1 MSPTRPAVLIGFAD
15 ALAAIESAWCL
26 ADAGYEV
33 HAFARRGT
41 RPALVRNQAVRIVPV
56 TAPEQDAV
64 CCAAE
69 LAGVLR
75 ETRAVAL
82 LPLDD
87 HAVWLCDRVWQ
98 EHAFRNQNASCPT
111 LVAGPLGDSAGLA
124 LDKRQQLARARAAGF
139 MVPDSRDAAG
149 EPPPGNGPWMVKPA
163 LAVELRDRRLRRAAG
178 RVAATPG
185 EVRDVA
191 AAIDGPA
198 IVQPLLRGGGEGV
211 FGLATAR
218 GVTALSAHRRIRM
231 MNPRGSGSSAC
242 RSIPVPDDVAG
253 PVHEFISASGWRGL
267 FMIELL
273 RDQRGTP
280 WFMELNGRAWG
291 SMALS
296 VGRGLAYPAWAVRAA
311 LSPDFV
317 PAEPADPRQ
326 LVARHLGR
334 EIVHLGAVMTRGGA
348 PRLATLREV
357 LTFRRRDRW
366 YNWRPGQADVFAL
379 DTWATVRTE
388 LRKRRSA

>member
-1 MSPTRPAVLIGFAD
+1 VLIGFAD

-33 HAFARRGT
+33 HAFARRGR
-41 RPALVRNQAVRIVPV
+41 RPALARSPAIRITHV
-56 TAPEQDAV
+56 TAPEEDAIR
-64 CCAAE
+64 CAAE
-69 LAGVLR
+69 LAGLAGR
-75 ETRAVAL
+75 TGAVAL

-87 HAVWLCDRVWQ
+87 HAVWLCDRAWR
-98 EHAFRNQNASCPT
+98 EPPIGHQNGTCRAP
-111 LVAGPLGDSAGLA
+111 VAGPLGDSAGLA

-139 MVPDSRDAAG
+139 TVPESRDAAS

-163 LAVELRDRRLRRAAG
+163 LAVELRGRQLRRPAG
-178 RVAATPG
+178 RTAATRG

-198 IVQPLLRGGGEGV
+198 IAQPLLRGCGEGV
-211 FGLATAR
+211 FGLATTQ

-253 PVHEFISASGWRGL
+253 PVREFISASGWRGL

-273 RDQRGTP
+273 RDHQGTP

-317 PAEPADPRQ
+317 PAEPADPGQ

-366 YNWRPGQADVFAL
+366 YNWRPGQAGVFAL
-379 DTWATVRTE
+379 DTWATVQTE